1 MSKPQKN
8 ESGASVSKTNII
20 LIAALIVVTLVLIIV
35 VIYFF
40 KNPRVQ
46 TVQDTPT
53 QREVLI
59 TPENVSQRI
68 AELESHNTDSA
79 YTTSMSIDWS
89 FANGAAASKDA
100 YVENDV
106 SNSRAVYFDL
116 VLSSTEETIYSSPI
130 IPVGSKLKDI
140 RLNKELSKG
149 NYQAVVIYHLIDDDN
164 KDISTVS
171 VAVNLHILN

>member
-1 MSKPQKN
+1 MSNPQKN

-89 FANGAAASKDA
+89 FANGSAASKDA

-116 VLSSTEETIYSSPI
+116 ILQSTEETIYSSPI
-130 IPVGSKLKDI
+130 IPIGSTLRDI

-149 NYQAVVIYHLIDDDN
+149 DYKAIVVYHLIDDDK

-171 VAVNLHILN
+171 VAINLHILN